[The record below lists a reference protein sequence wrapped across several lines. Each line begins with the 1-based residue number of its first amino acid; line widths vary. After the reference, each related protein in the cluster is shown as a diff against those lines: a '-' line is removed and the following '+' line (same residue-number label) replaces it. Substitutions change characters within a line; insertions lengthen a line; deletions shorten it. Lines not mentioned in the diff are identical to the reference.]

1 MVRALTYVL
10 TLGKEGIPEASHNAV
25 LNANYLKHELE
36 DTYDIHTKGHCM
48 HEFIITL
55 DKMHKEN
62 GVTATD
68 IAKAMLDEG
77 IHPPTMY
84 FPLIVPEDLMVE
96 PTETESKTTLDEVV
110 RIMKKIH
117 AMALEDPAHMHELPV
132 NTVIRRPDEVKAARE
147 PVIRYSFDK

>member
-1 MVRALTYVL
+1 
-10 TLGKEGIPEASHNAV
+10 
-25 LNANYLKHELE
+25 
-36 DTYDIHTKGHCM
+36 M

-96 PTETESKTTLDEVV
+96 PTETALD
-110 RIMKKIH
+110 
-117 AMALEDPAHMHELPV
+117 DPAHMHELPV